1 MVTAIV
7 SDSERTTPIASHP
20 SADLPST
27 SGDPET
33 TPPVRPARKN
43 RSLRISGGSLQGR
56 SLDKG
61 EKERCPIRGT
71 MHTPVGST
79 EGEEGG
85 DAGPDGDDERFST
98 TALSSRDDRENF
110 ANSMLCIQE
119 ELGQLSLQQSQQQPR
134 FPPPPY
140 QVTGHDHQAFH
151 YMQPNVSSTNPQG
164 VTALTS
170 TGGSGVSS
178 NESKSGLVSGGWING
193 LLGCLRPVW
202 TIIGKAAAN
211 EIKGQDDW
219 EIPFETISDLQWLG
233 SGAQGAVFSGKLNN
247 VVVAVKKVREQK
259 ETDIRH
265 LRKLNHPNIVQF
277 KGVCTQAPCYC
288 IIMEYCPY
296 GPLYNLLKD
305 GQAIPPHRMV
315 NWSKQIASGMNYL
328 HSHKIIHRDLKSPNV
343 LIGNGEIIKISD
355 FGTSREWNE
364 ISTKMSFAGTVAWM
378 APEIIRNEPCSEK
391 VDIWSYGVVLWELL
405 TCETPYRDVDS
416 SAIIWGVGS
425 NSLHLPIPTTCPEGF
440 RLLVKQCWSA
450 KPRNRPSFKHI
461 LMHLDIAAVEVLGTA
476 PEDYFRTQ
484 ATWKEEIRQHMQ
496 KMNCEG
502 SHVPKFEEDLINKR
516 KEELKHAQDI
526 REHYERKLERANDLY
541 MELSAVLLQLE
552 QREREVLK
560 REKQTHLHKPYRKR
574 IVRPLLKAQERLS
587 RNRTPFPVASSNHSS
602 PTSPEKHT
610 TSPESPQKWNVSGI
624 PKASLYTEL
633 NGSSKPQSVVK
644 EKTSGGMK
652 ATATAVIP
660 ETSNPP
666 LCTRVRKAHH
676 HPHRHRNGS
685 SSSKASDM
693 NTGPNLTLNIT
704 ASPRG
709 ERKKDVGIGPSL
721 VDGKPR
727 VDCETQTE
735 AMDISETDTSP
746 ASNSASRLF
755 HLSLEGEDNQDVN
768 VLRLEGP
775 NDKLSESPQTKTPGS
790 ESLNGNTV
798 LSQENEDVPIYREG
812 ELDSDVGWRP
822 REVELNCNDT
832 DEDRMNLSAVYQHHH
847 PPLRMLSHPS
857 DGGTSDDNLEV
868 LNRKVTEILNV
879 NRNLTTHVAENT
891 DRIDRVLP
899 CSSVSKKRCLPQE
912 DGIGDYDMSS
922 SEVVFL
928 KKLDAPGVS
937 EVVSGRLESR
947 SGSKSTERVTQGA
960 RKHRRHDE
968 DFLKLK
974 EGHSMVD
981 SLEALDSQDS
991 SRIGSSREDLCDGFE
1006 TLSEE
1011 EGSVGSENYTIR
1023 RRSFA
1028 RRPIA
1033 PCKNRRS
1040 CPNTRGSSVV
1050 ATSTVQSEGNASEE
1064 DEENTSEYSHTPS
1077 SLRSTL
1083 ESNPDM
1089 LRHME
1094 AQGSIPNV
1102 QEQVP
1107 CSQPWQKSLKCAQET
1122 ARNSPKKH
1130 HHAARGIKVRPG
1142 DCGENSH
1149 QTSGSE
1155 SDDVSDATVATQLP
1169 QSPKSETTV
1178 W

>member
-1 MVTAIV
+1 MVAAVIPDTEGT
-7 SDSERTTPIASHP
+7 SPIAGHP
-20 SADLPST
+20 AADLPST
-27 SGDPET
+27 SASPEA

-43 RSLRISGGSLQGR
+43 RSLRLSGSSHPGLSIEGRDSGR
-56 SLDKG
+56 SGRLDHA
-61 EKERCPIRGT
+61 

-85 DAGPDGDDERFST
+85 GEAGPDGDAERFST

-119 ELGQLSLQQSQQQPR
+119 ELGQLSLQPSQQQLR
-134 FPPPPY
+134 FPPNPY
-140 QVTGHDHQAFH
+140 QAPGNDHQAYQ
-151 YMQPNVSSTNPQG
+151 YMQHNVPPANPQG
-164 VTALTS
+164 VMAVTS
-170 TGGSGVSS
+170 TGGSAVTSS
-178 NESKSGLVSGGWING
+178 ESKSGLVSGGWING

-202 TIIGKAAAN
+202 TIIGKATAN

-219 EIPFETISDLQWLG
+219 EIPFENISDLQWLG

-315 NWSKQIASGMNYL
+315 SWSKQIASGMNYL

-343 LIGNGEIIKISD
+343 LIGNGEVIKISD

-425 NSLHLPIPTTCPEGF
+425 NSLHLPIPSTCPEGF

-461 LMHLDIAAVEVLGTA
+461 LMHLDIAAVEVLGTT

-552 QREREVLK
+552 QRERELLK

-587 RNRTPFPVASSNHSS
+587 RNRAPFPVASSNHSS
-602 PTSPEKHT
+602 PTSPEKQT

-644 EKTSGGMK
+644 EKVSGGMK

-660 ETSNPP
+660 ETTTPP
-666 LCTRVRKAHH
+666 VCTRMRKCH
-676 HPHRHRNGS
+676 HRHRNGS

-693 NTGPNLTLNIT
+693 NGGNSLTLNIT

-709 ERKKDVGIGPSL
+709 DRKKDAAIGPSL
-721 VDGKPR
+721 TDGKPR

-768 VLRLEGP
+768 VLRLEEG
-775 NDKLSESPQTKTPGS
+775 NEKLSDSPQTKTPGS

-798 LSQENEDVPIYREG
+798 LSQDIEDEPVYHEG

-832 DEDRMNLSAVYQHHH
+832 DEDRMNLPAVYQHHH

-857 DGGTSDDNLEV
+857 DGATSDDNLEV
-868 LNRKVTEILNV
+868 LNRKVSEILNV
-879 NRNLTTHVAENT
+879 NRNLAPHVAEMAVTN

-899 CSSVSKKRCLPQE
+899 CSSVSKKRCLPQDDE
-912 DGIGDYDMSS
+912 NGDYDMSS
-922 SEVVFL
+922 SCEVVFL

-937 EVVSGRLESR
+937 EGVSGSR
-947 SGSKSTERVTQGA
+947 SGSKCPERVSQGS
-960 RKHRRHDE
+960 RKHRRHE
-968 DFLKLK
+968 GDFLKLK
-974 EGHSMVD
+974 GGHAIVGS
-981 SLEALDSQDS
+981 SEALDSQDS

-1033 PCKNRRS
+1033 PCKSRRS
-1040 CPNTRGSSVV
+1040 CPAVRGCSVV
-1050 ATSTVQSEGNASEE
+1050 AASTVQSEGNASEE
-1064 DEENTSEYSHTPS
+1064 DEENTSEYSHAPS

-1102 QEQVP
+1102 EEQ
-1107 CSQPWQKSLKCAQET
+1107 SSHHWQKSLKGVRESV
-1122 ARNSPKKH
+1122 RHSPKKH
-1130 HHAARGIKVRPG
+1130 HHANRSSKVRLG
-1142 DCGENSH
+1142 DCGENSQ

-1155 SDDVSDATVATQLP
+1155 SDDVSSTTVATQLP
-1169 QSPKSETTV
+1169 QSPKSETVV